1 MFEQYKLKEHQTWPV
16 PLSSVACIGQKYQ
29 VDVHIWKTLTND
41 ARPELFSS
49 IKFDPFA
56 GWCSEH
62 VGDTMMQIANN
73 SVMQGVRRQKNIGGS
88 KCSDNDVMMTS
99 QYPIWPNSQY
109 KRKIHIGPCTVNR
122 EHIFVAN

>member
-1 MFEQYKLKEHQTWPV
+1 M

-73 SVMQGVRRQKNIGGS
+73 SVMYFHLTMAETVKSLPCIFSVSQSTFLRVLQK
-88 KCSDNDVMMTS
+88 MT
-99 QYPIWPNSQY
+99 
-109 KRKIHIGPCTVNR
+109 
-122 EHIFVAN
+122 A